1 MGWQGRLGKAR
12 QARQAGKPGQAGR
25 HGKQGRQGKQ
35 GNLQMA
41 QFYLEHSAVST
52 ESEDSK
58 PEGGSKKVKP
68 RQEVELSSVLQLH

>member
-41 QFYLEHSAVST
+41 QFDLEHSAVST
-52 ESEDSK
+52 ESEDSN
-58 PEGGSKKVKP
+58 PEGGSKKGKP
-68 RQEVELSSVLQLH
+68 AQDVELSSVLQLH